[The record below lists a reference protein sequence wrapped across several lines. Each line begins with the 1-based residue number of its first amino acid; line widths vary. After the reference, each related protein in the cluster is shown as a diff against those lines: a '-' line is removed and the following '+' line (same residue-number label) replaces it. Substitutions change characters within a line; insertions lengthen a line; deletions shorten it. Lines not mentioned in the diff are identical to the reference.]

1 MPMIAPPAPD
11 CYIETLRSRIV
22 EGRTLSPD
30 QYRPVV
36 LPLQVTLG
44 ASRLIGSASFTI
56 PSNQRFL
63 VFQFMPH
70 IVPVSVSAAAD
81 ATSGVFN
88 VGVPAAGDI
97 VAGGTV
103 EDRLLTK
110 MMNCRINM
118 AFVSYTYQLFPQLNF
133 SLSDLSSAM
142 GESPSLM
149 DMPAILPQGTNIDLQ
164 VSLQDSSAAAVGA
177 DTEYGILLVGAYIN
191 VGN

>member
-1 MPMIAPPAPD
+1 MPVIAPPSPD

-30 QYRPVV
+30 QFRAVV

-44 ASRLIGSASFTI
+44 ASRLVGSASFTI

-63 VFQFMPH
+63 VFQMMPH
-70 IVPVSVSAAAD
+70 IVPVSVSAPAD

-88 VGVPAAGDI
+88 VGVPAPGDI
-97 VAGGTV
+97 IAGGTV

-110 MMNCRINM
+110 AMNCRINL
-118 AFVSYTYQLFPQLNF
+118 ALVSYTYQLFPQLNF
-133 SLSDLSSAM
+133 ALSDLSSVA

-164 VSLQDSSAAAVGA
+164 ASLQDSSAAGA
-177 DTEYGILLVGAYIN
+177 DTEYGILLVGAYIS

>member
-1 MPMIAPPAPD
+1 MPVIAPPAPD
-11 CYIETLRSRIV
+11 CLIETLRSRIV

-30 QYRPVV
+30 QFRPVV

-44 ASRLIGSASFTI
+44 QNRQVGSASFTI
-56 PSNQRFL
+56 PSNQRFI

-70 IVPVSVSAAAD
+70 IVPVSVSSPLD

-88 VGVPAAGDI
+88 VGVPAPGD
-97 VAGGTV
+97 VLAGGTV
-103 EDRLLTK
+103 EDRLLAK
-110 MMNCRINM
+110 AMNCRINM

-133 SLSDLSSAM
+133 ALSDLSSAM
-142 GESPSLM
+142 GESPGLM

-164 VSLQDSSAAAVGA
+164 ASLQDSSAAGA
-177 DTEYGILLVGAYIN
+177 DTEYGVLLVGAYIT

>member
-1 MPMIAPPAPD
+1 MPVIAPPAPD

-44 ASRLIGSASFTI
+44 SSRLIGSASFTI
-56 PSNQRFL
+56 PSNQRF
-63 VFQFMPH
+63 VIFQFMPH
-70 IVPVSVSAAAD
+70 IVPVSVSAPAD

-97 VAGGTV
+97 IAGGTI

-110 MMNCRINM
+110 AMNCRINL
-118 AFVSYTYQLFPQLNF
+118 AFVSYTYQVFPQQNF
-133 SLSDLSSAM
+133 ALSDLSSVA
-142 GESPSLM
+142 GESPGLM

-164 VSLQDSSAAAVGA
+164 ASLQDAGAAGA

>member
-1 MPMIAPPAPD
+1 MPVIAPPSPD
-11 CYIETLRSRIV
+11 HYIETLRSRIV

-30 QYRPVV
+30 QFRTIV

-44 ASRLIGSASFTI
+44 AGNLRGSASFTI

-63 VFQFMPH
+63 MFQMMP
-70 IVPVSVSAAAD
+70 IVIPVSVSAAAD

-88 VGVPAAGDI
+88 VGVPAVGD
-97 VAGGTV
+97 VLAGGTV
-103 EDRLLTK
+103 EDRLLGK
-110 MMNCRINM
+110 AQNCRINL

-133 SLSDLSSAM
+133 SLADFSSFD

-164 VSLQDSSAAAVGA
+164 ASLQDSTAAGSDTQYGVLLCGAYVAVG
-177 DTEYGILLVGAYIN
+177 N
-191 VGN
+191 

>member
-1 MPMIAPPAPD
+1 MPVIAPPAPE

-44 ASRLIGSASFTI
+44 ASRLVGSASFTL
-56 PSNQRFL
+56 PSNQRFI
-63 VFQFMPH
+63 VFQMMPH
-70 IVPVSVSAAAD
+70 VVPVSVSAPAD
-81 ATSGVFN
+81 AVSGVFN
-88 VGVPAAGDI
+88 VGVPAPGDI
-97 VAGGTV
+97 IAGGTI

-110 MMNCRINM
+110 AMNCRINL
-118 AFVSYTYQLFPQLNF
+118 ALVSYSFQLFPQQNF
-133 SLSDLSSAM
+133 TLSDLSSVA
-142 GESPSLM
+142 GESPNLM

-164 VSLQDSSAAAVGA
+164 ASLQDAGAAGA

>member
-1 MPMIAPPAPD
+1 MRAGA
-11 CYIETLRSRIV
+11 
-22 EGRTLSPD
+22 
-30 QYRPVV
+30 RP
-36 LPLQVTLG
+36 TRA
-44 ASRLIGSASFTI
+44 ASAALAQG
-56 PSNQRFL
+56 P
-63 VFQFMPH
+63 VFC
-70 IVPVSVSAAAD
+70 AAAD

-97 VAGGTV
+97 IAGGTV

-110 MMNCRINM
+110 AMNCRVNM

-133 SLSDLSSAM
+133 SLANLSSVM

-164 VSLQDSSAAAVGA
+164 VSLQDSAAAGA